1 MLLQTYSEMFYSVP
15 LYIQFYIQYSIQLL
29 LKMKQPTDWNAFQIL
44 GNVEMRLVEI
54 RERGGVVAA

>member
-1 MLLQTYSEMFYSVP
+1 MLLQTYSEIFYSVP
-15 LYIQFYIQYSIQLL
+15 LYIQFSLLL
-29 LKMKQPTDWNAFQIL
+29 LKTKQPTDWNAFQIF